1 MRGIVL
7 VELVSLAPVGGKE
20 GVGDGI
26 VVFGI
31 RYRVY

>member
-1 MRGIVL
+1 MRGVVL